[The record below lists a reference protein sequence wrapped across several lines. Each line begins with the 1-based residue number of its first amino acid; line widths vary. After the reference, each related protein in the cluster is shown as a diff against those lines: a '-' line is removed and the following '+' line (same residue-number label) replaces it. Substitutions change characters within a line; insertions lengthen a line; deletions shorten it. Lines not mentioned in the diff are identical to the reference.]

1 MCHRSPLDY
10 IESTQKVDLKHIESI
25 QDYKI
30 EQYMII
36 DSASRRNLEITE
48 TMREGKKKGALLW
61 VLDKTT
67 TAMGGRLLRRWLE
80 QPLLD
85 ADEIQM
91 RLDAVEE
98 LKDGFMVRNELMDL
112 LRGVYDIER
121 LAGSW
126 YSVT

>member
-1 MCHRSPLDY
+1 Y
-10 IESTQKVDLKHIESI
+10 IESTQKVDLAHIESI
-25 QDYKI
+25 QPYKI

-48 TMREGKKKGALLW
+48 TMREGKKKGSLLW
-61 VLDKTT
+61 VLDKTS

-85 ADEIQM
+85 ADEIRM

-98 LKDGFMVRNELMDL
+98 
-112 LRGVYDIER
+112 
-121 LAGSW
+121 
-126 YSVT
+126 

>member
-1 MCHRSPLDY
+1 MRSP
-10 IESTQKVDLKHIESI
+10 KPCAKAR
-25 QDYKI
+25 K
-30 EQYMII
+30 
-36 DSASRRNLEITE
+36 R
-48 TMREGKKKGALLW
+48 GLLW

-67 TAMGGRLLRRWLE
+67 TAMGKALRRWLE

-112 LRGVYDIER
+112 
-121 LAGSW
+121 
-126 YSVT
+126 